1 MTRVPTPF
9 LAALLLLAAPV
20 VSHAQFV
27 DHFDAPKIDGWFTMA
42 GDGAATVTFTP
53 QGSSAR
59 LVADGSKDRYNVWWT
74 LIKRDVTTFLDLEKL
89 QDPAYELRVEAR
101 IRVSHAPRRV
111 NFMINTQ
118 RTTDFHEHLRE
129 YDIPDTTGWHT
140 ISMTTQNFDAVP
152 GDTVYVQFAATDW
165 GSGQYH
171 VDIDYYRA
179 DVVRR
184 DSAGPDQGEPLVYH
198 PPLRDPATFT
208 EHLTATHDSVIH
220 TDFPEVNFNNWSV
233 ETTDGAVRAL
243 TVSGNQSAILRW
255 DFRNLRG
262 RQADGA
268 GVLEL
273 TTCSVAKGGD
283 YAAHFGEDLGV
294 EFGKIRVI
302 EILSGDPAWDQ
313 ETVTEQSL
321 LRHEAPA
328 DVFNSQMIFDVE
340 LDGTPG
346 GKSYV
351 TLSRP
356 VMQRLLDG
364 TTKGLVIRPLGAIAA
379 SVYASEDPAG
389 RGPTL
394 HFSTKPAP
402 ARPD

>member
-1 MTRVPTPF
+1 MIHCPKS
-9 LAALLLLAAPV
+9 LLATLSLFAAPLV
-20 VSHAQFV
+20 TQAQFV
-27 DHFDAPKIDGWFTMA
+27 DHFDAPKITGWFTMA
-42 GDGAATVTFTP
+42 GDGAATVAFLP
-53 QGSSAR
+53 QGDSAR
-59 LVADGSKDRYNVWWT
+59 LVADGSKDRHNVWWT
-74 LIKRDVTTFLDLEKL
+74 LIKRDITAFLDLEKL
-89 QDPAYELRVEAR
+89 KDPAYELRVEAR

-152 GDTVYVQFAATDW
+152 GDTVFVQFAATDW
-165 GSGQYH
+165 GSGEYH

-184 DSAGPDQGEPLVYH
+184 DSAGPDLGEPLVYH
-198 PPLRDPATFT
+198 PPLRDPATFA
-208 EHLTATHDSVIH
+208 EHLTAAHDSVIH
-220 TDFPEVNFNNWSV
+220 SEFPQVNFNDWSV
-233 ETTDGAVRAL
+233 ETPEGTARVL
-243 TVSGNQSAILRW
+243 TVSANQAAILRW
-255 DFRNLRG
+255 DFETFRG
-262 RQADGA
+262 HQADGA
-268 GVLEL
+268 GVLEF
-273 TTCSVAKGGD
+273 TTCSVAKGGN
-283 YAAHFGEDLGV
+283 YVAHFGEDLGV
-294 EFGKIRVI
+294 EFGKVRVI
-302 EILSGDPAWDQ
+302 EILGGDPAWEQ

-321 LRHEAPA
+321 LRDTTPT

-340 LDGTPG
+340 LDAKPG

-379 SVYASEDPAG
+379 SVYASEDRAG
-389 RGPTL
+389 RGPKL
-394 HFSTKPAP
+394 HFTTKPASSQP
-402 ARPD
+402 